1 MLEQLAKLQTQNR
14 NLTKQVKKQDS
25 LIRQR
30 DQEITDLTKK
40 VKDLEQSERNKAKNN
55 GDYSLADKIRGE
67 LLKEGI
73 LIEDQKGKTIWKYK

>member
-30 DQEITDLTKK
+30 DQEITNLRKK
-40 VKDLEQSERNKAKNN
+40 VENFEQSERNKAKNQS
-55 GDYSLADKIRGE
+55 YIHAKA
-67 LLKEGI
+67 LKD
-73 LIEDQKGKTIWKYK
+73 IEQKNENERKHDTKDGRKK

>member
-30 DQEITDLTKK
+30 DQEITDLRKK
-40 VKDLEQSERNKAKNN
+40 VEDLEQLERNKAKNQS
-55 GDYSLADKIRGE
+55 YIHAKA
-67 LLKEGI
+67 LKD
-73 LIEDQKGKTIWKYK
+73 IEQKNENERKHDTKDGRKK